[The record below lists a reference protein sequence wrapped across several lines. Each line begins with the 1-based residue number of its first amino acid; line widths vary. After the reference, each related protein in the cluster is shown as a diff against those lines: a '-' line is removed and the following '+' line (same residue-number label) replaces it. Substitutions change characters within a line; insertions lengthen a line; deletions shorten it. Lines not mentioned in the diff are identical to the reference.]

1 MHFSLVKR
9 GWRGCSLLAA
19 LQEYIPF
26 FFLSISSIR
35 QSPMILLLF
44 AFPLLFFWKNLEK
57 KNKIE

>member
-1 MHFSLVKR
+1 MHFSLIKR

-35 QSPMILLLF
+35 QSPMILLLLPF
-44 AFPLLFFWKNLEK
+44 LCFFLENLEK
-57 KNKIE
+57 KNKME